1 MEEIK
6 IYVVGNDTDYA
17 SWINNHKLVDN
28 IEDADVVLFTG
39 GEDVDPSIYGKERH
53 PRTFSNLERDLK
65 EKAEFEKI
73 KSTQLAIGI
82 CRGSQLLCALNGG
95 LLIQDCT
102 GHALYETHE
111 ITNDEGIIVDITSTH
126 HQMQYPFNLT
136 EGKDYTLLF
145 YAKSHRSYYY
155 EGDGIDHVPYEPEVV
170 YYHVEG
176 KPYSLAIQG
185 HPEMM
190 RKTAPVIEI
199 LNKLIEKCLTDAR
212 SKTF

>member
-6 IYVVGNDTDYA
+6 IYVVGNATNYA

-28 IEDADVVLFTG
+28 IEDADIVLFTG
-39 GEDVDPSIYGKERH
+39 GEDVDPSIYGKEKH

-65 EKAEFEKI
+65 EKAEFEKM
-73 KSTQLAIGI
+73 KPTQLALGI

-95 LLIQDCT
+95 LLIQDCA
-102 GHALYETHE
+102 GHAMLETHE
-111 ITNDEGIIVDITSTH
+111 ITNNGGIVVNITSTH

-136 EGKDYTLLF
+136 SGKDYDLLF
-145 YAKSHRSYYY
+145 YAKPNRSYYY
-155 EGDGIDHVPYEPEVV
+155 DGDGIENVPFEPEVV
-170 YYHVEG
+170 YYHVKG
-176 KPYSLAIQG
+176 KPCSLAIQG

-190 RKTAPVIEI
+190 RKEAPVIEI
-199 LNKLIEKCLTDAR
+199 LNKLVEKCLTDAR